1 MIKRIFSPIRSL
13 FENRTNSTN
22 TNSEKWQ
29 FAVENSKIGVWD
41 WDAKMNQVFYSAESK
56 NIIGYNDHEIENNAE
71 EWNKRVHP
79 EDRANYNNDF
89 QRHLSGELEVY
100 KNEHR
105 VLCKD
110 GSYRWISDSGKIVSK
125 DKAGKPLRI
134 IGTHIDI
141 TQRKQNEMLLN
152 ENFNIITS
160 QNKRL
165 YNFTHIVSH
174 NLRTHIGNFKNVLEF
189 HEASNTQEEKDE
201 MFNYLK
207 TISSALTTTITNL
220 NDVISVNSEYN
231 DINNN
236 ISINAVVRETLG
248 NLSIDIAKKRA
259 IINTDIPSNLYLKGN
274 SAYLES
280 IFHNLISNAVKYV
293 NPNNT
298 PVVNIKGIQTE
309 EGFEISI
316 SDNGIGIDL
325 KKYKEQIFGMYNT
338 FHESNREDSEGVGLY
353 LTKIQVEDL
362 GGKITIDSEL
372 NEGTTFKLFFP
383 KEKAFLLN
391 KKKESFGKSS
401 ILIK

>member
-1 MIKRIFSPIRSL
+1 MIKRVLSPIRRL
-13 FENRTNSTN
+13 FEHRTSSDNSN
-22 TNSEKWQ
+22 NLKWQ

-41 WDAKMNQVFYSAESK
+41 WNAKMNEVFYSVESK
-56 NIIGYNDHEIENNAE
+56 NILGYNDHEIGNHAD

-79 EDRANYNNDF
+79 EDKAAYNSDF
-89 QRHLSGELEVY
+89 QKHITGELEVY

-110 GSYRWISDSGKIVSK
+110 GSYKWILDSGKIVNK
-125 DKAGKPLRI
+125 DKNGKPLRI

-141 TQRKQNEMLLN
+141 TSRKRNEVLLN

-189 HEASNTQEEKDE
+189 HESSTTQQEKDE

-231 DINNN
+231 DLNNN
-236 ISINAVVRETLG
+236 ICINAVVRETLG
-248 NLSIDIAKKRA
+248 NLSIEIASKRA
-259 IINTDIPSNLYLKGN
+259 IINTDLPSNLYLKGN

-293 NPNNT
+293 NPEKT
-298 PVVNIKGIQTE
+298 PIVNIKSIQTN

-325 KKYKEQIFGMYNT
+325 EKYKEQVFGMYNT
-338 FHESNREDSEGVGLY
+338 FHESSREDSEGIGLY
-353 LTKIQVEDL
+353 LTKIQVDDL
-362 GGKITIDSEL
+362 GGKITIDSKL
-372 NEGTTFKLFFP
+372 NEGTTFKMFFP

-391 KKKESFGKSS
+391 KKKESFSTSS
-401 ILIK
+401 TSIK